1 MIDKKWFIIRFILW
15 NIFAWFIPIAFIIFR
30 FNLFQKVSHINLN
43 GGIVLCAIIFFV
55 FLIVFLRYILRSK
68 KYTYYKQIIK
78 GVVFLILPLALVFIC
93 LYYAR
98 DMIDRLLQVMGC
110 LLLSET
116 IAICVNPMEQWAYI
130 QSQGEYE
137 NAMDYL
143 LAKREQKK

>member
-1 MIDKKWFIIRFILW
+1 M
-15 NIFAWFIPIAFIIFR
+15 
-30 FNLFQKVSHINLN
+30 
-43 GGIVLCAIIFFV
+43 
-55 FLIVFLRYILRSK
+55 
-68 KYTYYKQIIK
+68 
-78 GVVFLILPLALVFIC
+78 FLILPLALVFIC

-137 NAMDYL
+137 NAIDYL

>member
-1 MIDKKWFIIRFILW
+1 MIDKKWFIIRFVLW
-15 NIFAWFIPIAFIIFR
+15 NIFAWFIPISFIIFR

>member
-137 NAMDYL
+137 NAIDYL